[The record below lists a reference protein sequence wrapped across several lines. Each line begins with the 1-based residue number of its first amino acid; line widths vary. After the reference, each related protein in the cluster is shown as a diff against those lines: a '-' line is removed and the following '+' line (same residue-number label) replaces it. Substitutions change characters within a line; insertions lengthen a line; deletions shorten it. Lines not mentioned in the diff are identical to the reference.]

1 MIGPVK
7 GGRPT
12 PQKANKPLYRIEADI
27 ILIAVGQS
35 IESEPFE
42 QFGMEAD
49 RTYFQADEHLKALH
63 GPDNV
68 FVGGDCQVGPKT
80 VIVAIG
86 AGKLL
91 HVILMTIWA
100 LTTNLIAGQPLQRLS
115 PTTVLLAVVSTSL
128 SVLHISASTILM
140 QSKLK

>member
-1 MIGPVK
+1 
-7 GGRPT
+7 
-12 PQKANKPLYRIEADI
+12 
-27 ILIAVGQS
+27 
-35 IESEPFE
+35 
-42 QFGMEAD
+42 MEAD

-86 AGKLL
+86 AGK
-91 HVILMTIWA
+91 
-100 LTTNLIAGQPLQRLS
+100 IAARNIDDYLGFDHELDCGATAPA
-115 PTTVLLAVVSTSL
+115 PKPNNVLLAVVSTSL